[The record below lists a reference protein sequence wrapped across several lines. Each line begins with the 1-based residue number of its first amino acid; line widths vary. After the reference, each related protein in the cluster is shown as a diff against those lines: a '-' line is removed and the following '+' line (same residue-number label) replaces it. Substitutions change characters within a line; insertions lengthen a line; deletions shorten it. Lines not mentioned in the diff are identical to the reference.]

1 MNSKY
6 IFIFYCFL
14 LSSCFLNLEQ
24 KMGAIAYENN
34 CLSNID
40 IYDTN
45 TLKNVFSLK
54 KHESKIGTF
63 IIEQGNH
70 AIDNPPFFIDNGIKK
85 YFLLKIY
92 SNHRYKFIAC
102 PEYASP
108 VDDSNWIKA
117 N

>member
-6 IFIFYCFL
+6 IFIFCCFL
-14 LSSCFLNLEQ
+14 LSSRFFNLEQ

-45 TLKNVFSLK
+45 TLKYAFSLK

-70 AIDNPPFFIDNGIKK
+70 AIDSPPFFIDNGIKK
-85 YFLLKIY
+85 YFLLKTY